1 MSSKFVRILGIV
13 LLFVAVVGF
22 ALALS
27 PSITGSANSPVVDH
41 VKAGTRVAGTK
52 APTRTPQPATATPT
66 STPEP
71 VSIPGSTD
79 GIEAMGFVIVL
90 IILLPILLQWRL
102 WLR

>member
-1 MSSKFVRILGIV
+1 MTSTFVRISGVTLF
-13 LLFVAVVGF
+13 FVAVLGF

-27 PSITGSANSPVVDH
+27 PSTTGAADSPVSDH
-41 VKAGTRVAGTK
+41 VKAGTRVAATR
-52 APTRTPQPATATPT
+52 APTKTPQPATATPT

-79 GIEAMGFVIVL
+79 GIVGMGFVIVL

-102 WLR
+102 WLK